1 MAEAAIPAKFPVL
14 QVIEFRPVF
23 RVVGYLLTGLAGLM
37 LIPAGVD
44 AGFANLDWKVFLES
58 AAATGF
64 VGVVM
69 VASTYSGQPFEL
81 GLRQAFL
88 LTAACWLTMAA
99 FSALPLLGLGLDY
112 TDAFFEAISGITTT
126 GSTVIIGLD
135 ASPPGILLWRSLL
148 QWVGGVGI
156 IVMAI
161 VILPFLRIGGM
172 QLFQME
178 SSGRP
183 EKVLPSAFQLASWI
197 TTIYVLL
204 TVACIVA
211 YAMAGMT
218 LFDAVCHAM
227 TTLSTGGYSTHDAS
241 FAHFTN
247 PVAHWAGTVFMLAGA
262 LPFVVYIKM
271 ARGRPGAPWENSQV
285 RTLVWFLLLSI
296 VGMSLWLLFTT
307 EYSLETALR
316 LSAFNIVSVVTTT
329 GFATADYGQWGALAV
344 SAFLILTFVGGCT
357 GSTSGAIKIYRH
369 QVLWIVIRAQLQRLT
384 SPRRVVPLVYGGRL
398 LPEDVPASVLAFT
411 AVFMAT
417 VAVFTLALA
426 AMGLDLVTAL
436 SASATA
442 ITNVGPGLGPIIGP
456 AGNFATLP
464 DAGKWLLSIAM
475 LLGRLEIFTVLVLL
489 DPQFWRA

>member
-1 MAEAAIPAKFPVL
+1 MAGTSESRS
-14 QVIEFRPVF
+14 VIEFRPIL
-23 RVVGYLLTGLAGLM
+23 RVVGYLLIGLAALM
-37 LIPAGVD
+37 LIPAAVD
-44 AGFANLDWKVFLES
+44 AGFANPDWKVFLTA
-58 AAATGF
+58 AAATAF
-64 VGVVM
+64 VGGALI
-69 VASTYSGQPFEL
+69 ASTSGGQSFDL
-81 GLRQAFL
+81 GLKQAFL
-88 LTAACWLTMAA
+88 LTAACWLAMAA
-99 FSALPLLGLGLDY
+99 FGALPLLGLGLDY

-126 GSTVIIGLD
+126 GSTVIVGLD

-156 IVMAI
+156 VVMAI

-172 QLFQME
+172 QLFQTE
-178 SSGRP
+178 SSERA
-183 EKVLPSAFQLASWI
+183 EKVLPNVFQLATWI
-197 TTIYVLL
+197 TMLYIFL

-211 YAMAGMT
+211 YVVTGMS
-218 LFDAVCHAM
+218 LFDAICHAM

-241 FAHFTN
+241 FSYFTN
-247 PVAHWAGTVFMLAGA
+247 PAAHWAAIVFMLAGA
-262 LPFVVYIKM
+262 FPFVVYIKM
-271 ARGRPGAPWENSQV
+271 ARGHPKALWQNPQV
-285 RTLVWFLLLSI
+285 RGLVRFLLLS
-296 VGMSLWLLFTT
+296 VGAMTLWLYFTT
-307 EYSLETALR
+307 SDGLWTALR

-344 SAFLILTFVGGCT
+344 GAFLMLIFVGGCT
-357 GSTSGAIKIYRH
+357 GSTAGGMKVYRH
-369 QVLWIVIRAQLQRLT
+369 QVLWIVIRAQLLRLA
-384 SPRRVVPLVYGGRL
+384 SPRRVVPLVYGGRI

-417 VAVFTLALA
+417 VALFTVLLG

-442 ITNVGPGLGPIIGP
+442 ISNVGPGLGPIIGP

-489 DPQFWRA
+489 DPQFWRT